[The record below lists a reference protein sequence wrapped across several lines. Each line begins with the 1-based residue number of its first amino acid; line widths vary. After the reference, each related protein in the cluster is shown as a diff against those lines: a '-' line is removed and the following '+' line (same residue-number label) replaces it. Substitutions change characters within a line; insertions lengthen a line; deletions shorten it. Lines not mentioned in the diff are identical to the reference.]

1 MGRYYSVTLL
11 NKKTNSLVSYW
22 ADCFS
27 VDKNGV
33 LRVQSRECGD
43 ITVRIKP
50 EEHLSVYTADV
61 KDEFEEMI
69 DCEKGGELYGKV

>member
-11 NKKTNSLVSYW
+11 NEKTNSSISYW
-22 ADCFS
+22 ADGFS

-43 ITVRIKP
+43 ITVKIKP

-61 KDEFEEMI
+61 KDEFEEMM
-69 DCEKGGELYGKV
+69 DCEKGGAENGKV